1 MKSKRIGK
9 GTLDVEVTH
18 ISMGGVWVLINDK
31 EYFLPFEKFP
41 FFKDATVGA
50 IHNVQFVNDDHIRW
64 PDLDVELSLD
74 SMGTPETIPV
84 YSK

>member
-31 EYFLPFEKFP
+31 EYFLPFKKFP
-41 FFKDATVGA
+41 VFRDATVGA
-50 IHNVQFVNDDHIRW
+50 IHNVQFVNDDHISW